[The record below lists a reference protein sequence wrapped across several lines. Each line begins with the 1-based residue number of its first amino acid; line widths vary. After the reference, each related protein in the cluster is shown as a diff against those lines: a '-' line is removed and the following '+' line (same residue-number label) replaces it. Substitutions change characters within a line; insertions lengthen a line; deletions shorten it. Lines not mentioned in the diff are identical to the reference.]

1 MKLVYPKFT
10 KGRILKLDML
20 ENLRDYSR
28 DTLDIL
34 TSNLSDGIIE
44 GIEPIVNE
52 DTITFTKG
60 IVKHK
65 GNIYIINEKVSI
77 SYGAT
82 EVEALIKL
90 VFINNEEEPDYKVQN
105 VKIILD
111 KNTNVLENEIELG
124 RFKLK
129 DGAYL
134 RTDYKDLDDYTTEFN
149 TINIINVKYANI
161 DTYTLSPSF
170 MRKYGNEILV
180 TKTKEIWDV
189 NFGIAC
195 INSSKMSRKVILNY
209 INVRLNED
217 NTLLSNY
224 ELHHK
229 LTIILNKVREENY
242 FVNNKKRERRT
253 ILVD

>member
-1 MKLVYPKFT
+1 MRIVYPKFT

-44 GIEPIVNE
+44 GIKPIIND

-65 GNIYIINEKVSI
+65 GNIYLINEKMSI
-77 SYGAT
+77 NYEAT
-82 EVEALIKL
+82 DVEVLIKL
-90 VFINNEEEPDYKVQN
+90 IFINNEEEPDYKVQN

-111 KNTNVLENEIELG
+111 KNTTILENEIELG

-129 DGAYL
+129 EGAYL
-134 RTDYKDLDDYTTEFN
+134 RTNYKDLDDYTTEFN

-161 DTYTLSPSF
+161 DTYTISPCF
-170 MRKYGNEILV
+170 MRRYGIEILI
-180 TKTKEIWDV
+180 TKTKEIWDI
-189 NFGIAC
+189 NFGMIC
-195 INSSKMSRKVILNY
+195 INSSKISREAILNY

-217 NTLLSNY
+217 NTNLSNY
-224 ELHHK
+224 ELHNK
-229 LTIILNKVREENY
+229 LTIILNKVREENC
-242 FVNNKKRERRT
+242 FVKNKKRERKT